1 VADAA
6 GLIEIKGGRDQ
17 HPIRSVRDHCAMV
30 KVDERATV
38 PVIARPERERLA
50 RALDRDPVA
59 AAYLFGSQASGG
71 AGPLSD
77 VDIAV
82 VLVPGFAGAEV
93 RSELFAAIVE
103 ALGTG
108 EVDLV
113 LADSAPPL
121 LRHRIVRNG
130 LRLVDRTPHVRV
142 RFETRALLDYLD
154 TLYLREVLSAGRR
167 RRLGEGSFGRR

>member
-1 VADAA
+1 MA
-6 GLIEIKGGRDQ
+6 
-17 HPIRSVRDHCAMV
+17 
-30 KVDERATV
+30 KVDERAEV
-38 PVIARPERERLA
+38 PAVAAPERERLV

-59 AAYLFGSQASGG
+59 AAYLFGSQSSGS

-82 VLVPGFAGAEV
+82 VLLPAGDRAEV
-93 RSELFAAIVE
+93 RCDLFAAVVD

-113 LADSAPPL
+113 LADGAPPL
-121 LRHRIVRNG
+121 LRHRIVRDG
-130 LRLVDRTPHVRV
+130 LRLVDRAPRARV

-154 TLYLREVLSAGRR
+154 TLHLREALSAGRR
-167 RRLGEGSFGRR
+167 RRLAEGSFGRR

>member
-1 VADAA
+1 
-6 GLIEIKGGRDQ
+6 
-17 HPIRSVRDHCAMV
+17 MT
-30 KVDERATV
+30 KVDERIEV
-38 PVIARPERERLA
+38 PAVAGPERERLV

-82 VLVPGFAGAEV
+82 VLLPGFAGAGA
-93 RSELFAAIVE
+93 RSDLFAAVVE

-113 LADSAPPL
+113 MADRAPPP
-121 LRHRIVRNG
+121 LRHRIVRDG
-130 LRLVDRTPHVRV
+130 LRLVDRAPRTRV

-154 TLYLREVLSAGRR
+154 TLPLREALAAGRR
-167 RRLGEGSFGRR
+167 RRLEEGGFGRR